1 MRYFVI
7 RGFGRKKD
15 SQGREIDF
23 DRVDRELIGPALAL
37 CDFEGG
43 TTQTEESAGN
53 IRADMFALI
62 LEADVVV
69 CDITVHNA
77 NVFYELGVRHALRKK
92 HTVLIKGSP
101 SADTTP
107 FDLST
112 DRYLSYPVDDPK
124 QALQALVR
132 AVQAGQ
138 FAGRE
143 TDSPIFLMLPRLP
156 ETDPR
161 RIVVLPLDFTEEVQ
175 RAEAARAKGWLRLLA
190 EDVKGL
196 RFEREALR
204 LVGNAQWKTV
214 RDYPGARDTWERV
227 REGLPQDLEANLAL
241 ANVYERLSRG
251 QGDPTLLEQSSQ
263 ALQRARDCPDLRPAE
278 RAEIAALR
286 GRNLKT
292 MWRRQF
298 EKKATVEERRAKAL
312 NTYAKDA
319 YEAYLEGFQ
328 LDLNSFFPGVAAC
341 QMGRILLTLSDSPR
355 FANLFLGLHRD
366 VNARRYVEDLRRDL
380 PLLERVVGLSIEREI
395 AAEGEQCVWAR
406 ISQADMLFL
415 THDEEALAKDPQIA
429 VDAYR
434 SVLDDHES
442 FYWDAARGQL
452 ALFEQLGIRAEA
464 ARAVMQAFDS
474 EGEPPQAKPL
484 HLVLF
489 AGHGVDAPDA
499 PAPRFPATAAAE
511 QRARELIEAQL
522 QALQSGDAQLLVLCS
537 GAPGADILALE
548 ACARLGIET
557 RLCLP
562 MDVKALMAQAEAF
575 TRHPAWCER
584 LLSQVKAHGNGRLLV
599 LQHEAELPTWLRLH
613 SRQDSWAR
621 GNRWMLKLA
630 QCWGAQL
637 VTLVALWDGNAQ
649 DLSTGG
655 TAQLVRMARQSD
667 WIGTRVIDCGE
678 LAAG

>member
-37 CDFEGG
+37 CKFEGG

-124 QALQALVR
+124 QALPALVR

-138 FAGRE
+138 LAGRE

-161 RIVVLPLDFTEEVQ
+161 CIAALPLDFTEEVR

-204 LVGNAQWKTV
+204 LIGNAQWKTV
-214 RDYPGARDTWERV
+214 KDFPGARATWERV

-278 RAEIAALR
+278 RAEVAALR

-298 EKKATVEERRAKAL
+298 ETQPTVEERRAKAL

-395 AAEGEQCVWAR
+395 AAEGEQSVWAR

-434 SVLDDHES
+434 SVLSDHEG

-464 ARAVMQAFDS
+464 ARAVMQAFDARDGKK
-474 EGEPPQAKPL
+474 EDKPL
-484 HLVLF
+484 HLVVF
-489 AGHGVDAPDA
+489 TGHVVDAPGA
-499 PAPRFPATAAAE
+499 TVPRFPAAAEARAAA
-511 QRARELIEAQL
+511 RIEAV
-522 QALQSGDAQLLVLCS
+522 LQSLQNEKERLLVLVS

-548 ACARLGIET
+548 ACARLNIET

-562 MDVKALMAQAEAF
+562 VDVEALGPAF
-575 TRHPAWCER
+575 VPYAPWRER
-584 LLSQVKAHGNGRLLV
+584 LLALVKAHSPDRMQV
-599 LQHEAELPTWLRLH
+599 LQHEAELPTWMRMH
-613 SRQDSWAR
+613 SKQSSWER
-621 GNRWMLKLA
+621 GNRWMLNLA
-630 QCWGAQL
+630 QCWGAQQ
-637 VTLVALWDGNAQ
+637 VTLLALWDGNEQ
-649 DLSTGG
+649 DPSTGG
-655 TAQLVRMARQSD
+655 TAQLVRLARQSD
-667 WIGTRVIDCGE
+667 SIATRVIDCRE
-678 LAAG
+678 LVGS